1 MSRRRNLFIITVCIV
16 ALLLGF
22 SAAVVLAQSPEL
34 IIYFS
39 PTCDHCQLA
48 QTQILPGIEAGYAGR
63 LQVTLID
70 VSQPAGL
77 KQLEDFEAQVGQ
89 KDNSLPV
96 FRYGNTLIADDDIPT
111 LQRKIMSFLQDTLGA
126 PSAVSSVTPQA
137 TTDANSTPMPGATG
151 VVINAAY
158 IEKDGCSK
166 CARAAIVLE
175 ALQVEFPNLKVTTFN
190 NVRDA
195 ALIEE
200 MGDYLKLS
208 EAKHLVA
215 PAIYIGTD
223 ALVDDEV
230 NSDNL
235 RTILSRYAT
244 TGSPPFWEQLSGASG
259 KASILQRFRSMG
271 PLAVV
276 LAALIDGI
284 NPCAFAT
291 ILFFISYLTISKRPR
306 RALLVVGLLFSLGVF
321 VTYLAIGLGAMSL
334 LRLAS
339 KVRVLGLILF
349 GIMGA
354 GCLVLAGLSLRDYL
368 LARQGR
374 LKEMTLTLSDSARD
388 KIKKRIRVA
397 SGAVAGAAFVTGIF
411 VSLVELAC
419 TGQVYLPT
427 ISFVIGIPEMRSY
440 ATAYLVLYNLIF
452 IFPLILILFL
462 AVYGTSASRV
472 QDWFVRNVARTKLI
486 MAIIFVILGA
496 LLLLQ
501 VFGVY

>member
-1 MSRRRNLFIITVCIV
+1 MSTRRNFLIITICIV

-22 SAAVVLAQSPEL
+22 STAVVLAQPPEL

-48 QTQILPGIEAGYAGR
+48 QTQVLPGIEAGYAGR
-63 LQVTLID
+63 LQLTFID

-77 KQLEDFEAQVGQ
+77 KQLEEFEAQVGQ

-111 LQRKIMSFLQDTLGA
+111 LQRKINSFLQDTIGA
-126 PSAVSSVTPQA
+126 PGTAASATPQA
-137 TTDANSTPMPGATG
+137 TTNANKTPVPGATG
-151 VVINAAY
+151 AVINAAY

-166 CARAAIVLE
+166 CARAAIVLQ

-195 ALIEE
+195 ALIED
-200 MGDYLKLS
+200 MGDYIKLS

-223 ALVDDEV
+223 ALIDDEV

-235 RTILSRYAT
+235 RAVLSRYTA
-244 TGSPPFWEQLSGASG
+244 TGSLPFWEQLSGASG
-259 KASILQRFRSMG
+259 KVSILQRFRSMG

-306 RALLVVGLLFSLGVF
+306 RALLAVGLLFSLGVF
-321 VTYLAIGLGAMSL
+321 TTYLAIGLGAMSL

-339 KVRVLGLILF
+339 KVHVLGLVLF
-349 GIMGA
+349 GVMGA
-354 GCLVLAGLSLRDYL
+354 GCFILAGLSLRDYL

-374 LKEMTLTLSDSARD
+374 LKEMTLTLSDGARA
-388 KIKKRIRVA
+388 KIKQRIRIA

-427 ISFVIGIPEMRSY
+427 ISFVIGIPEMRSS
-440 ATAYLVLYNLIF
+440 ATAYLILYNLIF
-452 IFPLILILFL
+452 IFPLILILIL
-462 AVYGTSASRV
+462 AVYGISASRV
-472 QDWFVRNVARTKLI
+472 QDWFVRNVARTKLV